1 VPRKSITLYKK
12 DEETWTD
19 VIETADSRYATV
31 PIPILRSRV
40 LSSTAKL
47 AIAEL
52 MRVARIG
59 REDEQTDR
67 GKISSTELARNLGI
81 KVRSLLRIKKELM
94 DVELLIEYK
103 KSGEFELFKNQQLT
117 YWHLYKLFPTRID
130 SREVRNKLVRMM
142 ALDAE
147 TAKLIPAFL
156 NA

>member
-1 VPRKSITLYKK
+1 MLSKH
-12 DEETWTD
+12 DEGEWTD

-40 LSSTAKL
+40 LSATAKL

-59 REDEQTDR
+59 REDEQPDR
-67 GKISSTELARNLGI
+67 GKISSSELARNLGI
-81 KVRSLLRIKKELM
+81 KVRSLLRIKKELIE
-94 DVELLIEYK
+94 VGLLIEYK

-117 YWHLYKLFPTRID
+117 YWHLYKLFPTKID

-156 NA
+156 NS